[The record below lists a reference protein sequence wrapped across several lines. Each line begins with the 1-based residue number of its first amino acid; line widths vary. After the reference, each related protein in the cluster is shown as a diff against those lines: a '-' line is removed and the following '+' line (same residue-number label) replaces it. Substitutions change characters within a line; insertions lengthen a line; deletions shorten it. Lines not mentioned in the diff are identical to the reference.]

1 MVEMINKK
9 NWEETKVKW
18 NNYWKRQNTG
28 TPLMC
33 IVAKKEEAVDPVREA
48 EIAVRDV
55 EDKYFDAERMVA
67 RYRYW
72 MDTHEFLAE
81 SFPNLS
87 VDFGPGSMA
96 GYLGCNIKF
105 ARHTVWFEEFLD
117 DWEGYKKLEFDP
129 ENEWFKKH
137 IELFKRV
144 RELAGDDFYVAIPDI
159 MENIDVLASIRGAQN
174 TIFDMMDEPEEV
186 EERIKQVQDC
196 YFEYFD
202 RFYDVAKINENG
214 KDSSCYTVFNIWGEG
229 KTAKL
234 QCDFSAMMSPT
245 QFREFIQE
253 PLREQAK
260 KLDHVLYHLD
270 GPDAI
275 RHLDA
280 LMEIEEIDALQWT
293 SGSYNPDGTHEQW
306 FEIYDKA
313 VAAGKALWVQ
323 VYTGTTEEWIAR
335 IDRLV
340 ERYGSNALFMYFP
353 PMSMESA
360 QMILKHAE
368 ENWKDVEGSY
378 VKELK
383 AAGKLA

>member
-1 MVEMINKK
+1 MLNKK
-9 NWEETKVKW
+9 NWEETKIKW

-33 IVAKKEEAVDPVREA
+33 IVAKKEEAVDSVREA
-48 EIAVRDV
+48 EVAVRDI
-55 EDKYFDAERMVA
+55 EDKYFNAERMVE
-67 RYRYW
+67 RFRYW
-72 MDTHEFLAE
+72 IDTHEYLAE

-117 DWEGYKKLEFDP
+117 SWEDYKKIEFDP
-129 ENEWFKKH
+129 ENKWFKKH
-137 IELFKRV
+137 IELFARV
-144 RELAGDDFYVAIPDI
+144 RELAGDDFYVALPDI
-159 MENIDVLASIRGAQN
+159 MENIDVLASIRGAQD

-202 RFYDVAKINENG
+202 RFYELAKVNENG
-214 KDSSCYTVFNIWGEG
+214 KDASCYTVFQIWGEG
-229 KTAKL
+229 KTGKL

-306 FEIYDKA
+306 FHIYDKA

-323 VYTGTTEEWIAR
+323 VYTGTPKEWIAR
-335 IDRLV
+335 IDKLV
-340 ERYGSNALFMYFP
+340 ERYGSNALFLYFN
-353 PMSMESA
+353 PMPMETA

-368 ENWKDVEGSY
+368 ENWKDIEGSY
-378 VKELK
+378 VRELK
-383 AAGKLA
+383 AAGRL